1 MNRNSLTELTD
12 EQLFKL
18 LRSTKSGVLKAI
30 DHGAAYAPSF
40 HIGISVLEIFEKE
53 VRRRGFDPS
62 DEKKFGRDIIGELVA
77 EKIKEAAS
85 ELSKS

>member
-12 EQLFKL
+12 DQLFKL

-30 DHGAAYAPSF
+30 GHGEATAQSF
-40 HIGISVLEIFEKE
+40 HIGVSVLEIFERE

-62 DEKKFGRDIIGELVA
+62 DEKRFGRDIIGELVQ
-77 EKIKEAAS
+77 EKIKEANA
-85 ELSKS
+85 LSK